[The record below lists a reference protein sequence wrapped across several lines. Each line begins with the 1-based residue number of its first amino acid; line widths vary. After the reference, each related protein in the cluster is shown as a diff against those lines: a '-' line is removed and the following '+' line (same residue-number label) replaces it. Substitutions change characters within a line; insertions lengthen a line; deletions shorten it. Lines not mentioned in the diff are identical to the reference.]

1 MLRVLHWLDCPYYT
15 VIHRFDVLY
24 WFRPITLKAV
34 QYDVE
39 SMSSCVFV
47 FWHRPVFGT
56 PRKYESSDGC
66 GTGDYSGG
74 RQVGWIAYLGLLC
87 NRAACSGRLA
97 YTRSPTHSLVNSLI
111 YPLTPPPARSLTHS
125 PNHHPTT
132 HSLTHSPA
140 CSLNSP
146 LTLTHARMHELTR
159 SLTHWLTHVFAER
172 LADLVLEKWMNGVG
186 NALFDGWIDGRMH
199 GWTAGYYCHTL
210 LMPTCLPSYC
220 HTLLIPYCLPSP
232 TDFWS
237 KSRCSSRTW
246 SADASTWLAPSSL
259 CRSERQI

>member
-1 MLRVLHWLDCPYYT
+1 MPRALAAIMLCESLDFIMERSARVLSRT
-15 VIHRFDVLY
+15 
-24 WFRPITLKAV
+24 PITLKAV

-74 RQVGWIAYLGLLC
+74 RQVGCIAYLGSLC

-97 YTRSPTHSLVNSLI
+97 YARSPTHSLVNSLI

-132 HSLTHSPA
+132 HSLTHPPTR
-140 CSLNSP
+140 P
-146 LTLTHARMHELTR
+146 LAR
-159 SLTHWLTHVFAER
+159 S
-172 LADLVLEKWMNGVG
+172 
-186 NALFDGWIDGRMH
+186 
-199 GWTAGYYCHTL
+199 TAH
-210 LMPTCLPSYC
+210 
-220 HTLLIPYCLPSP
+220 
-232 TDFWS
+232 
-237 KSRCSSRTW
+237 
-246 SADASTWLAPSSL
+246 
-259 CRSERQI
+259 